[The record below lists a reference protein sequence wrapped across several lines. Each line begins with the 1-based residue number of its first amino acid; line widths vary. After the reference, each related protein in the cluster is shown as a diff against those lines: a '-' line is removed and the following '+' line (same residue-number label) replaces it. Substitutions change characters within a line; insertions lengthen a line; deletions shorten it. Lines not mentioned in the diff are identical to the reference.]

1 MNKQTKKFT
10 LATISALSLLG
21 AGVIT
26 ANQVAASERIV
37 LGRDSHG
44 SDINPNSG
52 PFTADG
58 LRVVGI
64 KGTFATPD
72 KQAIVDRIN
81 EIRKE
86 AYNEGLVD
94 RYVPVKWSNRLEQA
108 SLRRAAEATLSK
120 AHYRLTGEKLYSGE
134 YSDNLAHLAG
144 NLSFGRQTALDA
156 IEGYYAEKKN
166 LGSDTGVT
174 GHYRRMIDPW
184 WSEVAM
190 STFTK
195 SDSSWPTTSQ
205 LFADGLSDDSI
216 GSVSYGSSIVYTE
229 ANRDELNNFTLDH
242 NVQIKQGSSK
252 TIYLTAK
259 STQSRAISS
268 IDPTVIIPTNR
279 DWSSS
284 DTSVATI
291 DRDGNITAHKSGTTT
306 IKVTSD
312 GKTYST
318 TVTVSA
324 NASDQT
330 SNSRVDTNPQ
340 TWTND
345 PNEYLARVRQSFASD
360 SGNSGSSSWIRSGSR
375 WWYKHVDGSYTSN
388 GWEKIN
394 GVWYRFDNSGWMQT
408 GWVKDNGTWY
418 YLEGSGTMKTG
429 WLKDNGSWYYLDSS
443 GAMKTGW
450 FIVSGKWYYA
460 YSSGALAINTTT
472 PDGYRV
478 DYNGEWV

>member
-1 MNKQTKKFT
+1 MNNQTKKFT

-21 AGVIT
+21 AGIIT
-26 ANQVAASERIV
+26 ANQVSASENIV

-52 PFTADG
+52 PFTADS

-81 EIRKE
+81 AIRKE

-94 RYVPVKWSNRLEQA
+94 RYVPVKWSNSLEQA
-108 SLRRAAEATLSK
+108 SLRRAAEATLSE

-144 NLSFGRQTALDA
+144 NLAYGIETALKA
-156 IEGYYAEKKN
+156 VELFYEEKQN
-166 LGSDTGVT
+166 LKTGSGET
-174 GHYRRMIDPW
+174 GHYRHMIDPEW
-184 WSEVAM
+184 TTVAM

-195 SDSSWPTTSQ
+195 SNSTWHTTSQ
-205 LFADGLSDDSI
+205 LFAENTGDSDSLV
-216 GSVSYGSSIVYTE
+216 GSYGSSIVYTE
-229 ANRDELNNFTLDH
+229 ALNDKLSDFTLDR

-259 STQSRAISS
+259 STQSRELSL

-291 DRDGNITAHKSGTTT
+291 DRDGNITARKSGTTT

-318 TVTVSA
+318 TVTVST

-345 PNEYLARVRQSFASD
+345 PNEYLARVRQSFSGG

-375 WWYKHVDGSYTSN
+375 WWFKHSDGSYTTN
-388 GWEKIN
+388 DWEKID

-408 GWVKDNGTWY
+408 GWVKDGSWY
-418 YLEGSGTMKTG
+418 YLDGSGAMKTG
-429 WLKDNGSWYYLDSS
+429 WLKDNGSWYYLQDS

-450 FIVSGKWYYA
+450 MKVSGKWYYA
-460 YSSGALAINTTT
+460 YNSGALAINTTT

-478 DYNGEWV
+478 NYNGEWV